1 MRFRSSCAA
10 VRTRGGR
17 LEGLL
22 EEDGMVMGIKRGRQV
37 DRWIWRGSVYLSRY
51 QSAKLD
57 AHSGVTSMAAN

>member
-1 MRFRSSCAA
+1 MRWLSRSGMRFRSSCAA

-37 DRWIWRGSVYLSRY
+37 DR
-51 QSAKLD
+51 
-57 AHSGVTSMAAN
+57 